1 MVTHDALQ
9 RIRWSLANPQALPLP
24 QRHVDAGFA
33 LPRDGTE
40 EDPVRL
46 GVMISG
52 GGSGLAALLRHQLK
66 QPCSHQT
73 VLVISNRSDAG
84 GLRHAKENLVQHS
97 VVPIPPGQDPEARRL
112 QHEREVH
119 QLLVASNVEL
129 VVLSGYMR
137 ILSPWF
143 VERWKGRLVNI
154 HPSLLPSFPGAHAHR
169 DVLAAGVEI
178 TGCTVHLVD
187 EGVDTGPILAQ
198 QSVEVTSDDTEDTL
212 QERVKQAEHEL
223 YPKTLDLLCSG
234 QITL

>member
-1 MVTHDALQ
+1 
-9 RIRWSLANPQALPLP
+9 
-24 QRHVDAGFA
+24 
-33 LPRDGTE
+33 
-40 EDPVRL
+40 
-46 GVMISG
+46 MISG

-66 QPCSHQT
+66 QPCCHQT

-212 QERVKQAEHEL
+212 QERVKQVEHEL

-234 QITL
+234 RITL